1 MLAQVHTRSA
11 SAQSILQPYCLTQRS
26 ECLPKAAESTR
37 DQYFRFVKPGLES
50 YLKLLGLDVI
60 YNRGHAD
67 RLYYTDHAGQEVE
80 ILDLIGG
87 FGSCLLGHNNP
98 DIISVLLNELNRA
111 QPNLTQGSNQ
121 AEAGRLAARLCGR
134 LSRVTGKSYIC
145 TFGNSGA
152 DAVDIAMKHSE
163 LERTKKNQ
171 KLQKALNHHFTNL
184 KNIQQQKRC
193 HIESEELRQAGLLQG
208 ETIPASFEDMLRRIE
223 YHNRRIFEQPAL
235 FLALKRAFHGKSVG
249 SLSLTYNEN
258 YRRPFAALLPKTHFL
273 DPTNPEGIETFFES
287 TIQHYYELTID
298 ENFRVHIDKKPIS
311 PMAALFIEPIQGEG
325 GILPIRSKFLKKCRS
340 LCDQHQIPMIFD
352 EIQCGMGRT
361 GRFFASEHTG
371 VFGDIYLLSK
381 SLGGGLSKI
390 SATLID
396 RDRYLDEFSLIQS
409 STFAE
414 DPLSSAVG
422 NKVLDLLERDQV
434 LKMVAEKG
442 AYLKKRLEE
451 LRLRYRESIDC
462 VRGKGLM
469 LGVALAD
476 QQNSGSVMIRQIDA
490 TGHLGAFASG
500 YLFHQEKI
508 RVLPTLSDPRVLRL
522 EPSAYISYA
531 DLDRVVKA
539 FAHLCEVLTKCNAHA
554 LLRFVSGDRRA
565 TRFPVKDYSQQQRP
579 ELKLTAD
586 SLTKVGFLVHFIDES
601 QLKVIEPSFVNFSSR
616 EQDRFIRN
624 MMSVAKP
631 RHIASTQIASA
642 TGQKINFNLI
652 LVPLTSRHM
661 SESLQNPTGLPA
673 LPMVKGAVKLARK
686 IGCEVVGLGQY
697 TSIISNNGESIIEP
711 RFTVTTGN
719 SFTVAISV
727 QSILKAAG
735 LKSLNLDD
743 TSLSLIGAAGNIGTA
758 YAQIIAKHFNKIN
771 LVGSSRSGSLERL
784 EALRARIIQETY
796 RVLAQGKSS
805 SSIPGGIAQSLT
817 KMSSVKKLLHDY
829 ADEQIA
835 WKAMNS
841 EDWLNDVISVSTD
854 ISSISK
860 SDIVVAVS
868 NSHERLIRSEHVK
881 KNAIICDVSVPC
893 STDPDI
899 IQKRKDVMFFTGGI
913 VKLPQR
919 EKIQAPAFPLPPGH
933 VFACM
938 AETMLLGLS
947 GFRSNLSYG
956 KLEIKNIEMIAS
968 LARRHGFELGPL
980 KTQNIFLQGVLDD

>member
-1 MLAQVHTRSA
+1 MLAQVHTQSA
-11 SAQSILQPYCLTQRS
+11 RAQSILQPYRLTRRS
-26 ECLPKAAESTR
+26 ECLSKTAESTR

-67 RLYYTDHAGQEVE
+67 RLYYTGHAGQEVE

-98 DIISVLLNELNRA
+98 DIISVVLNELNRA

-152 DAVDIAMKHSE
+152 DAVDIAMKHSV
-163 LERTKKNQ
+163 LERIKKIQ
-171 KLQKALNHHFTNL
+171 KLQKALNHNFTNL
-184 KNIQQQKRC
+184 RNIQQRNRC
-193 HIESEELRQAGLLQG
+193 HIESEKLRQTGLLQG
-208 ETIPASFEDMLRRIE
+208 ETIPASFKDKLRQIE
-223 YHNRRIFEQPAL
+223 YHNRKIFEQPAL

-249 SLSLTYNEN
+249 ALSLTYNEN
-258 YRRPFAALLPKTHFL
+258 YRRPFTALLPKTHFL
-273 DPTNPEGIETFFES
+273 DPTDPESVETFFES
-287 TIQHYYELTID
+287 TLQHYYELTID
-298 ENFRVHIDKKPIS
+298 ENFRVHLEKKPVS
-311 PMAALFIEPIQGEG
+311 PIAALFIEPIQGEG
-325 GILPIRSKFLKKCRS
+325 GILQIRSKFLKKCRR
-340 LCDQHQIPMIFD
+340 LCDQYQIPMIFD

-361 GRFFASEHTG
+361 GRFFASEHSG

-422 NKVLDLLERDQV
+422 NKVLDILESDQF
-434 LKMVAEKG
+434 LKMVEKKG
-442 AYLKKRLEE
+442 AYLKKRLAE
-451 LRLRYRESIDC
+451 LKLRYPESIDS

-476 QQNSGSVMIRQIDA
+476 QKNSGSEMIRQIDA
-490 TGHLGAFASG
+490 SGHLAYFASG

-539 FAHLCEVLTKCNAHA
+539 FAHLCEVLSKCNAHA
-554 LLRFVSGDRRA
+554 LLRFVAGDQ
-565 TRFPVKDYSQQQRP
+565 TTSRFPVKDYSRQQRP
-579 ELKLTAD
+579 ESKLTDD
-586 SLTKVGFLVHFIDES
+586 SLTKVGFLVHFLDES
-601 QLKVIEPSFVNFSSR
+601 QLKALDSSFVNFSSR

-631 RHIASTQIASA
+631 CHIASTEIASVC
-642 TGQKINFNLI
+642 GQKINFNLI
-652 LVPLTSRHM
+652 VVPMTSRHM
-661 SESLQNPTGLPA
+661 SESLKDPTASPA
-673 LPMVKGAVKLARK
+673 LPMVKDAVKLARK

-697 TSIISNNGESIIEP
+697 TSIISDNGESIIEP
-711 RFTVTTGN
+711 RLTITTGN

-727 QSILKAAG
+727 QSILKAAR
-735 LKSLNLDD
+735 LKGLNLARA
-743 TSLSLIGAAGNIGTA
+743 SLSLIGAAGNIGTA
-758 YAQIIAKHFNKIN
+758 YAQIIAKHFNRIN
-771 LVGSSRSGSLERL
+771 LIGSSRSGSLERL
-784 EALRARIIQETY
+784 EALRAKIIQETY
-796 RVLAQGKSS
+796 SVLAQRRPS
-805 SSIPGGIAQSLT
+805 SSIAGGIAQSLR
-817 KMSSVKKLLHDY
+817 KIPLVNKLLRDD

-841 EDWLNDVISVSTD
+841 EEWLDDVISVSTD

-860 SDIVVAVS
+860 ADIIVAVS

-913 VKLPQR
+913 VKLPQG

-947 GFRSNLSYG
+947 GFRENLSYG
-956 KLEIKNIEMIAS
+956 KLEIKNIETIDS
-968 LARRHGFELGPL
+968 LARQHGFELGPL
-980 KTQNIFLQGVLDD
+980 KTQNIFLEGGSGD